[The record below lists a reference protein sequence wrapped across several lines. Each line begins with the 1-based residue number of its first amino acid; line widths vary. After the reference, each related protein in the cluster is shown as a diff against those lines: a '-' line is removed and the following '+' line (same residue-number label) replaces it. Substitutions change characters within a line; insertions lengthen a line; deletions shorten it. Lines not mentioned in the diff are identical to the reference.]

1 MSKHIIEWFFSNT
14 GKRDLILVG
23 VIMILSVLMLFIPT
37 GFENRIDRNVV
48 HVKAIVKDVD
58 NSDVQLYGLI
68 RSGTQLLRIR
78 ILEGRFQGQE
88 MNAVNNLVGK
98 MELDAYYKPG
108 DVILA
113 DLSLNRG
120 KEVVHVNPSDHYRI
134 NIEIVLAGLF
144 ALLLVLL
151 GGFTGFK
158 ALLSFI
164 FTALVIWKILLP
176 KFLEGND
183 PVLTA
188 LVVVTFLTG
197 VIIFLVGGFNKKGLA
212 AFMGAIM
219 GLAFTCIVS
228 IFFAEP
234 FHIHGAV
241 KPFSETLLYSG
252 FAHLDLTRI
261 FLAGIFVA
269 SSGAVMDLAMDIS
282 SAIHEIVEHNPDIS
296 AVKLFKSAI
305 TIGKT
310 VIGTMTTTL
319 LLAYSASYLNMMMVF
334 MGQGIPMINILNMN
348 YVAAEILNTLVG
360 SFGLIMVAPFTA
372 LSGSFMYA
380 GRIFRPDHSDSS
392 KESVNKGHNE
402 VL

>member
-1 MSKHIIEWFFSNT
+1 MSKHIVEWFFSNT
-14 GKRDLILVG
+14 GKRDFILVG
-23 VIMILSVLMLFIPT
+23 VIIILSALMLFIPT
-37 GFENRIDRNVV
+37 GFENRIDKNVV
-48 HVKAIVKDVD
+48 HVKAIVEDVD

-78 ILEGRFQGQE
+78 ILEGRFQDQE
-88 MNAVNNLVGK
+88 LDAVNNLIGK
-98 MELDAYYKPG
+98 LELDAYYKPG

-113 DLSLNRG
+113 DLSLNREG
-120 KEVVHVNPSDHYRI
+120 EVVYVNPSDHYRI
-134 NIEIVLAGLF
+134 NIEIVLVGLF
-144 ALLLVLL
+144 ALLLVIL

-176 KFLEGND
+176 KFLEGVD

-188 LVVVTFLTG
+188 LAVVTVLNG
-197 VIIFLVGGFNKKGLA
+197 VIIFLVGGFNKKGLS
-212 AFMGAIM
+212 AFLGAIM
-219 GLAFTCIVS
+219 GLAFTCFVS

-305 TIGKT
+305 TIGKS

-348 YVAAEILNTLVG
+348 YVAAEILNTIVG

-372 LSGSFMYA
+372 LSGSFLYA
-380 GRIFRPDHSDSS
+380 GRMFRSDHADSS
-392 KESVNKGHNE
+392 KESGHNE